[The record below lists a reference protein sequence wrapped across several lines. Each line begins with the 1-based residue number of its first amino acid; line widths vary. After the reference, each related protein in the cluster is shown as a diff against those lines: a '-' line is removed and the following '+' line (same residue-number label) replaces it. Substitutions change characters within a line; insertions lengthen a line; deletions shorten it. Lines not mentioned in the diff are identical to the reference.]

1 MPLASLPALTPALP
15 EILLVLGGM
24 ALLMFGVFQKVGDR
38 AAEVLAARRAER
50 LALAVLLVAL
60 LAVLALGKDRMVTFG
75 GLFAIDAFSR
85 FAKVLVLIGAAA
97 ALVMSGDFLA
107 RHGAGRFEYS
117 VVALFAVA
125 GMMMMLSAN
134 DLMALYVG
142 LELQS
147 LSLYVMATFQR
158 DDSRA
163 TEAGL
168 KYFVLG
174 ALASGMLLYGS
185 SLVYGFAG
193 STNFEVLAEL
203 FHHIGGGAPSLGI
216 VFGLVFILAGLAF
229 KISAVP
235 FHMWTPDVYE
245 GAPTPVTAFFSVAP
259 KIAALG
265 LFVRLMV
272 GPFGDLA
279 PHWQQVVAVIAVA
292 SMAVGAFGAINQQ
305 NIKRLMAYSSIGHVG
320 YALVGLAV
328 ADANGIRGMLVY
340 LAIYLVMNL
349 GTFAC
354 ILAMRRGGRNVE
366 SISDLAG
373 IGRTHPL
380 YAATLGV
387 LIFSMAGIPPLAGFF
402 GKLYVFLAAVEA
414 GMFVLAAV
422 GLLTS
427 VVAAFYYIRIVRI
440 AYFDEPGEALDKA
453 LRPEI
458 AWIAWAASVIVIFFF
473 LVPGPV
479 LKAAAKAAEALIPAP
494 TL

>member
-1 MPLASLPALTPALP
+1 MPLAQLPALMPALP
-15 EILLVLGGM
+15 EILLAVGGM
-24 ALLMFGVFQKVGDR
+24 TLLMFGVFQKAGNDT
-38 AAEVLAARRAER
+38 LAARRADW
-50 LALAVLLVAL
+50 LALAVLVLTL
-60 LAVLALGKDRMVTFG
+60 IAVLTLGKDRTVTFG

-85 FAKVLVLIGAAA
+85 FAKVLVLIGATV
-97 ALVMSGDFLA
+97 ALLMSGDFFA

-117 VVALFAVA
+117 VVLVFAVT

-203 FHHIGGGAPSLGI
+203 FRHLGGDAPALGI

-229 KISAVP
+229 KVSAVP

-265 LFVRLMV
+265 LFARLMV

-279 PHWQQVVAVIAVA
+279 PHWQQVVALIAIA
-292 SMAVGAFGAINQQ
+292 SMVVGAFGAINQT
-305 NIKRLMAYSSIGHVG
+305 NIKRMMAYSSIGHVG

-328 ADANGIRGMLVY
+328 ADANGIRGLLIY
-340 LAIYLVMNL
+340 LAIYMVMNL

-373 IGRTHPL
+373 IGRRHPL

-387 LIFSMAGIPPLAGFF
+387 LMFSMAGIPPLAGFF
-402 GKLYVFLAAVEA
+402 GKLYVFMAAVEA
-414 GMFVLAAV
+414 KMFVLAAV

-427 VVAAFYYIRIVRI
+427 VVAAFYYIRIVRV
-440 AYFDEPGEALDKA
+440 AYFDEPAEPLDRA
-453 LRPEI
+453 MRPEV
-458 AWIAWAASVIVIFFF
+458 AWIAWVAGVVVMIFF
-473 LVPGPV
+473 LGPGPV
-479 LKAAAKAAEALIPAP
+479 FKVAAAAAKALIAG
-494 TL
+494 